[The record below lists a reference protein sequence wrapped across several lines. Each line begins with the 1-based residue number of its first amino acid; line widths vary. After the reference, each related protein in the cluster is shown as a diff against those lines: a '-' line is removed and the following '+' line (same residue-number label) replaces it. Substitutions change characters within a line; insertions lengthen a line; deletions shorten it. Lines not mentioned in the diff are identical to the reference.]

1 MKKKFRLAFILLF
14 SMTAFF
20 SCKKEKPAPI
30 TPVESHLYEMI
41 EMDTIINP
49 LDIIL
54 NLGSLAGDTSININ
68 EINTSV
74 VPNGISVQDA
84 ISYLLSNWS
93 GIVTGKMYYSSKD
106 VAGNPKTLSGRVYV
120 YLDNTKDLR
129 GIILASHFTKAADR
143 ECPSNRILQ
152 LEAIYSILGYAVVMP
167 DYIGY
172 GKTVDMGHPYL
183 DWASTAQSCI
193 DSYLAAREYLEDNG
207 YNIGDEI
214 YNIGYSQGGSSAMAT
229 LRMVTE
235 SYSDKIQFTK
245 SFMGGGVYD
254 IEATFD
260 DVVEKNFT
268 GIPYG
273 MPMIING
280 LDCAQNL
287 NLNLDDIFIGKTR
300 ENYRLV
306 LSKQYDADELNE
318 ILTDNK
324 ATDIFNAFMFDKTH
338 PVTSKIM
345 EAARKNRLTDTWT
358 PNNGEDISIL
368 HSTTD
373 DMVPYINSELMNEAL
388 ENTGCELEFISGDFG
403 PHKAGAV
410 LFFINILGYLI
421 GL

>member
-1 MKKKFRLAFILLF
+1 
-14 SMTAFF
+14 
-20 SCKKEKPAPI
+20 
-30 TPVESHLYEMI
+30 
-41 EMDTIINP
+41 
-49 LDIIL
+49 
-54 NLGSLAGDTSININ
+54 
-68 EINTSV
+68 
-74 VPNGISVQDA
+74 
-84 ISYLLSNWS
+84 
-93 GIVTGKMYYSSKD
+93 
-106 VAGNPKTLSGRVYV
+106 
-120 YLDNTKDLR
+120 
-129 GIILASHFTKAADR
+129 
-143 ECPSNRILQ
+143 
-152 LEAIYSILGYAVVMP
+152 
-167 DYIGY
+167 
-172 GKTVDMGHPYL
+172 
-183 DWASTAQSCI
+183 
-193 DSYLAAREYLEDNG
+193 
-207 YNIGDEI
+207 
-214 YNIGYSQGGSSAMAT
+214 MAT

-324 ATDIFNAFMFDKTH
+324 ATDIFNEFMFDKTH